1 MTTLIGSYH
10 IKKTHEF
17 QKWTFLG
24 HLKETGTNQSKLTDE
39 KYARILNENG
49 IGNLLHLNDYGIIF
63 LQNSLFS
70 LEILALIFES

>member
-1 MTTLIGSYH
+1 MGYN
-10 IKKTHEF
+10 KKLEC
-17 QKWTFLG
+17 L
-24 HLKETGTNQSKLTDE
+24 LRLE

>member
-39 KYARILNENG
+39 KYAGILSAQKMMVN
-49 IGNLLHLNDYGIIF
+49 
-63 LQNSLFS
+63 
-70 LEILALIFES
+70 